1 MAHVVVFTAPGCHLC
16 GPAIETVR
24 AVCGSDFA
32 VVDITTDT
40 ELEQQYRVRIPVV
53 EVDGV
58 ERFRYHVD
66 EDELRQFV

>member
-1 MAHVVVFTAPGCHLC
+1 MARVVVFTAPGCHLC
-16 GPAIETVR
+16 GPAVETVR

-40 ELEQQYRVRIPVV
+40 ELEQRYRVRIPVV

-66 EDELRQFV
+66 EDGLRQLV